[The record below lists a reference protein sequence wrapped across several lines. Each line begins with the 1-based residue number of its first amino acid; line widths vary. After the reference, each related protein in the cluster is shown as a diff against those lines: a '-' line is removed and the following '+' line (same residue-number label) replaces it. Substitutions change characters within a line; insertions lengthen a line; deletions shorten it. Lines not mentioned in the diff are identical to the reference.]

1 MGKKNLRNVCEP
13 ATEQVVWK
21 IRTIQQLTRLYKTTV
36 TARDIKEKRKWF
48 GHVIEMD
55 QANAAKSTVERT
67 PKYKMEVGNTSIE
80 VQMAKT
86 GRELFTAVKMKQ

>member
-1 MGKKNLRNVCEP
+1 MYNSGLVVGKKNLRNVCET
-13 ATEQVVWK
+13 ATEQVVWE
-21 IRTIQQLTRLYKTTV
+21 IRTIQQLKKLYKTAV
-36 TARDIKEKRKWF
+36 TATGIKENCKWL

-67 PKYKMEVGNTSIE
+67 PKDGMKVGNIE

-86 GRELFTAVKMKQ
+86 G